1 MATPDWL
8 TKPVEWHSS
17 RDAPAARLDHD
28 DPGPSHPHRDPVAQL
43 VHFGLGLRL
52 DDNLFLLCL
61 HRRHSVLSLG
71 VLGAAPAPATRTST
85 AGAFDQLVAL
95 ASYTTSRSWRL
106 KAFGYYTPPLAAM
119 LAVVIMIIWV
129 MMVMLTVKPFYWP
142 NPAMGYSPPIATRTG
157 WISLGIMPF
166 MIAFATKSNY
176 VALLT
181 RSSHERLQV
190 FHRWSALLMYIT
202 SLVHTFPFIVEDIN
216 MGMMQME
223 WSTDRFVWTGVA
235 ALVPQTWLLALSWG
249 LIRNRYYEFF
259 KKTHFIAAT
268 IFMVALF
275 LHVDWTLTSWDYFW
289 ATLAI
294 YGSTWVFRVVRATL
308 APGTATV
315 TVLEDHTLHVR
326 IAVPKRFRW
335 SAGQHVFVRFLVG
348 PLHWASNHP
357 FTIANAPPVAKNI
370 GRGNGEEGGKQYLEI
385 VLRARD
391 GITKALLEKAAS
403 AQTKGETTPVRVF
416 VDGPYGHS
424 GLANDLRRF
433 DRVLFLAGG
442 SGASFTIPLV
452 VDLARNTSARP
463 AGATIQFVVA
473 VREGAFAWL
482 ERQLKPLAA
491 LEGSDVLRDTHVTC
505 QSVEEIDPEKGDSHS
520 DRDLGSLH
528 NGRPNISELIH
539 NLCSDPGRVAVVA
552 CGPDE
557 FVYDVRRAVA
567 AQQMAI
573 AEGSTA
579 VAEVFLHV
587 ENYSW

>member
-1 MATPDWL
+1 WL

-17 RDAPAARLDHD
+17 RDAPAPDLTMMTQDQATLIATRWHSWYTSDWD
-28 DPGPSHPHRDPVAQL
+28 Y
-43 VHFGLGLRL
+43 GLTTTYFFCASIGATAFFRWGSWA
-52 DDNLFLLCL
+52 L
-61 HRRHSVLSLG
+61 HRR
-71 VLGAAPAPATRTST
+71 PATRTST
-85 AGAFDQLVAL
+85 ASAFDQLVAL

-119 LAVVIMIIWV
+119 VAAVIMIIWV
-129 MMVMLTVKPFYWP
+129 MTVMLTVKPFYWP

-249 LIRNRYYEFF
+249 LIRNRCYEFF

-308 APGTATV
+308 TPGTATV
-315 TVLEDHTLHVR
+315 TVLENHTLHVR

-357 FTIANAPPVAKNI
+357 FTIANAPP
-370 GRGNGEEGGKQYLEI
+370 EGGKQYLEI

-403 AQTKGETTPVRVF
+403 AQTKGETTPVTVF

-473 VREGAFAWL
+473 VREGGAFAWL

-491 LEGSDVLRDTHVTC
+491 LEGSDVLRDTHVTR
-505 QSVEEIDPEKGDSHS
+505 QSVEEIDPEKDDSHS

-557 FVYDVRRAVA
+557 FAYDVRRAVA

-573 AEGSTA
+573 AEGSPA

-587 ENYSW
+587 ENY